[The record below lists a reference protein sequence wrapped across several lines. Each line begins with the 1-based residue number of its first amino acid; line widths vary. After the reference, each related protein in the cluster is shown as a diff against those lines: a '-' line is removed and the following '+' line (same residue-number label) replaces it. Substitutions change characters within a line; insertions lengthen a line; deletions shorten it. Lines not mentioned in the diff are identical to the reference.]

1 VSNGTGAKIISFLV
15 DISYTFIFVY
25 SVQDIEWYL
34 VSNPNYGV
42 WRPMAENVEFNALE
56 SNSNAVMA
64 VADTVRTTL
73 GPKGLDK
80 LLIDQAMNRHISNDG
95 VTILLS
101 LRAIHPVARMIVEI
115 AERQEQLVGDGTTTA
130 VVMAA
135 EMIKEGKRLVKEL
148 GVHPTKVVEGIE
160 GGVKEAC
167 QLLEIGAKRISL
179 NEIAL
184 EQVVKTSLSSKLDGK
199 KLSLLVTSA
208 LRSVEKNAIYN
219 GSYNFDKTIMVLRR
233 TNMEDRVINGIV
245 LERRRMDPEMPLEVK
260 EARVMIARL
269 DLKPVKEAWV
279 KENSKY
285 AEILNMENDRV
296 AKSKDLVNSL
306 IATGANV
313 ILIASSEVDQVIENL
328 LVANK
333 VLAVRI
339 SIEEIEYLSRYTG
352 ATPVRMVDDLKKAD
366 ILGKA
371 DHIYEDEDNGVIY
384 IANGSSGG
392 MATMIVSGTT
402 KETSLERWRAAID
415 GINAAEAALNKG
427 VVVGGGAA
435 ELHVIE
441 KVKNLRLKGLEQ
453 VGLDVVTSALESIMR
468 QILTNAGFNGLE
480 KVMAVKASPDT
491 FGIDIDSGDPVDM
504 WKMGVLDPLLVKTM
518 ALEAAG
524 EIAKAVLRID
534 RNLAAEDLSQQAL
547 SETKR

>member
-1 VSNGTGAKIISFLV
+1 M
-15 DISYTFIFVY
+15 
-25 SVQDIEWYL
+25 
-34 VSNPNYGV
+34 SNPNYGV

-167 QLLEIGAKRISL
+167 QLLEREAKKISL

-184 EQVVKTSLSSKLDGK
+184 EQVVKTSLSSKLDGR
-199 KLSLLVTSA
+199 KLSLLVISA
-208 LRSVEKNAIYN
+208 LRSVGKNALYN
-219 GSYNFDKTIMVLRR
+219 GSYDFDKTIMVLRR
-233 TNMEDRVINGIV
+233 TTMEDKVVNGIV
-245 LERRRMDPEMPLEVK
+245 LERKRMDPEMPLEIN

-285 AEILNMENDRV
+285 EEILNMENDRV
-296 AKSKDLVNSL
+296 AKSKDIANSL
-306 IATGANV
+306 LATGANA
-313 ILIASSEVDQVIENL
+313 ILIASGEVDQVIENL

-333 VLAVRI
+333 VFAVRI
-339 SIEEIEYLSRYTG
+339 SIEEIEYLSRYTR
-352 ATPVRMVDDLKKAD
+352 AKPVRMMDDLKKSD
-366 ILGKA
+366 ILGRA

-384 IANGSSGG
+384 IDNGLRGN
-392 MATMIVSGTT
+392 MTTMIVSGTT

-415 GINAAEAALNKG
+415 GVNAAEAALNKG
-427 VVVGGGAA
+427 VVAGGGAA

-468 QILTNAGFNGLE
+468 QILTNAGYNGLE
-480 KVMAVKASPDT
+480 KVMAAKASPDT

-504 WKMGVLDPLLVKTM
+504 WKLGVLDPLLVKTM

-524 EIAKAVLRID
+524 EIAKSVLRID

-547 SETKR
+547 SETRR

>member
-1 VSNGTGAKIISFLV
+1 M
-15 DISYTFIFVY
+15 
-25 SVQDIEWYL
+25 
-34 VSNPNYGV
+34 SNPNYGV

-167 QLLEIGAKRISL
+167 QLLERAAKKISL

-184 EQVVKTSLSSKLDGK
+184 EQVVKTSLSSKLDGR
-199 KLSLLVTSA
+199 KLSLLVISA
-208 LRSVEKNAIYN
+208 LRSVGKNALYN
-219 GSYNFDKTIMVLRR
+219 GSYDFDKTIIILRR
-233 TNMEDRVINGIV
+233 TTMEDRVVNGIV
-245 LERRRMDPEMPLEVK
+245 LERKRMDPEMPLEVN

-269 DLKPVKEAWV
+269 DLKPVKESWV

-285 AEILNMENDRV
+285 EEILNMENDRV
-296 AKSKDLVNSL
+296 AKSKDIVDSL
-306 IATGANV
+306 LATGANA
-313 ILIASSEVDQVIENL
+313 ILIASGEVDQVIENL
-328 LVANK
+328 LVANN
-333 VLAVRI
+333 VFAVRI

-352 ATPVRMVDDLKKAD
+352 AKPVRMMDDLKKSD
-366 ILGKA
+366 ILGRA

-384 IANGSSGG
+384 IDNGSRGN

-415 GINAAEAALNKG
+415 GVNAAEAALNKG
-427 VVVGGGAA
+427 VVAGGGAA

-468 QILTNAGFNGLE
+468 QILTNAGYNGLE
-480 KVMAVKASPDT
+480 KVMAAKASPDT

-524 EIAKAVLRID
+524 EIAKSVLRID
-534 RNLAAEDLSQQAL
+534 RNLAAEDLSQQSL
-547 SETKR
+547 SETRR

>member
-1 VSNGTGAKIISFLV
+1 
-15 DISYTFIFVY
+15 
-25 SVQDIEWYL
+25 
-34 VSNPNYGV
+34 
-42 WRPMAENVEFNALE
+42 MAENVEFNALE

-101 LRAIHPVARMIVEI
+101 LRAIHPVARLIVEI

-167 QLLEIGAKRISL
+167 QLLERGAKKISL

-199 KLSLLVTSA
+199 KLSLLVISA
-208 LRSVEKNAIYN
+208 LRSVEKNAMYN
-219 GSYNFDKTIMVLRR
+219 GSYDFDKTIMVLRR

-245 LERRRMDPEMPLEVK
+245 LERKRMDPEMPLELK

-285 AEILNMENDRV
+285 AEILNMENDKV

-306 IATGANV
+306 LATGANV
-313 ILIASSEVDQVIENL
+313 ILIASGEVDQVIENL

-352 ATPVRMVDDLKKAD
+352 AKPVRMVDDLKKSD

>member
-1 VSNGTGAKIISFLV
+1 M
-15 DISYTFIFVY
+15 
-25 SVQDIEWYL
+25 
-34 VSNPNYGV
+34 SNPNYGV

-101 LRAIHPVARMIVEI
+101 LRAIHPVSRMIVEI

-167 QLLEIGAKRISL
+167 QLLEKEAKKISL

-184 EQVVKTSLSSKLDGK
+184 EQVVKTSLSSKLDGQ
-199 KLSLLVTSA
+199 KLSLLVISA
-208 LRSVEKNAIYN
+208 LRSVGKNALYN
-219 GSYNFDKTIMVLRR
+219 GSYDFDKTITVLRR
-233 TNMEDRVINGIV
+233 TTMEDRIVNGIV
-245 LERRRMDPEMPLEVK
+245 LERKRMDPEMPLEIK
-260 EARVMIARL
+260 DARVMIARL

-285 AEILNMENDRV
+285 EEILNMENDRV
-296 AKSKDLVNSL
+296 AKSKDIVNSL
-306 IATGANV
+306 LATGANA
-313 ILIASSEVDQVIENL
+313 ILIASGEVDQVIENL

-333 VLAVRI
+333 VFAVRI
-339 SIEEIEYLSRYTG
+339 SIEEIEYLSRYTR
-352 ATPVRMVDDLKKAD
+352 AKPVRMMDDLKKSD

-384 IANGSSGG
+384 IDNGSGG
-392 MATMIVSGTT
+392 SMATMIVSGTT

-415 GINAAEAALNKG
+415 GVNAAEAALNKG
-427 VVVGGGAA
+427 VVAGGGAA

-468 QILTNAGFNGLE
+468 QILTNAGYNGLE
-480 KVMAVKASPDT
+480 KVMAAKASPDT

-504 WKMGVLDPLLVKTM
+504 WKLGVLDPLLVKTM

-524 EIAKAVLRID
+524 EIAKSVLRID

-547 SETKR
+547 SETRR

>member
-1 VSNGTGAKIISFLV
+1 M
-15 DISYTFIFVY
+15 
-25 SVQDIEWYL
+25 
-34 VSNPNYGV
+34 SNPNYGV

-167 QLLEIGAKRISL
+167 QLLEREAKKISL

-184 EQVVKTSLSSKLDGK
+184 EQVVKTSLSSKLDGR
-199 KLSLLVTSA
+199 KLSLLVISA
-208 LRSVEKNAIYN
+208 LRSVGKNALYN
-219 GSYNFDKTIMVLRR
+219 GSYDFDKTIIILRR
-233 TNMEDRVINGIV
+233 TTMEDRVVNGIV
-245 LERRRMDPEMPLEVK
+245 LERKRMDPEMPLEVN

-269 DLKPVKEAWV
+269 DLKPVKESWV

-285 AEILNMENDRV
+285 EEILNMENDRV
-296 AKSKDLVNSL
+296 AKSKDIVDSL
-306 IATGANV
+306 LATGANA
-313 ILIASSEVDQVIENL
+313 ILIASGEVDQVIENL
-328 LVANK
+328 LVANN
-333 VLAVRI
+333 VFAVRI

-352 ATPVRMVDDLKKAD
+352 AKPVRMMDDLKKSD
-366 ILGKA
+366 ILGRA

-384 IANGSSGG
+384 IDNGSRGN

-415 GINAAEAALNKG
+415 GVNAAEAALNKG
-427 VVVGGGAA
+427 VVAGGGAA

-468 QILTNAGFNGLE
+468 QILTNAGYNGLE
-480 KVMAVKASPDT
+480 KVMAAKASPDT

-524 EIAKAVLRID
+524 EIAKSVLRID
-534 RNLAAEDLSQQAL
+534 RNLAAEDLSQQ
-547 SETKR
+547 SSIRDKEMI

>member
-1 VSNGTGAKIISFLV
+1 VSIGTGAKIISFLAG
-15 DISYTFIFVY
+15 ISYTFIFVY
-25 SVQDIEWYL
+25 SLQDIEWYL

-167 QLLEIGAKRISL
+167 QLLERGAKKISL
-179 NEIAL
+179 DEIAL
-184 EQVVKTSLSSKLDGK
+184 DQVVKTSLSSKLDGK
-199 KLSLLVTSA
+199 KLSLLVISA
-208 LRSVEKNAIYN
+208 LRSVEKNAMYN
-219 GSYNFDKTIMVLRR
+219 GSYDFEKTIMVLRR
-233 TNMEDRVINGIV
+233 TNMEDKVINGIV
-245 LERRRMDPEMPLEVK
+245 LERKRMDPEMPLELK

-306 IATGANV
+306 LATGANV
-313 ILIASSEVDQVIENL
+313 ILIASGEVDQVIENL

-352 ATPVRMVDDLKKAD
+352 AKPVRMLDDLKKSD

-384 IANGSSGG
+384 MDNGSRGG

>member
-1 VSNGTGAKIISFLV
+1 M
-15 DISYTFIFVY
+15 
-25 SVQDIEWYL
+25 
-34 VSNPNYGV
+34 SNPNYGV

-101 LRAIHPVARMIVEI
+101 LRAIHPVSRMIVEI

-167 QLLEIGAKRISL
+167 QLLGKEAKKISL

-184 EQVVKTSLSSKLDGK
+184 EQVVKTSMSSKLDGQ
-199 KLSLLVTSA
+199 KLSLLVISA
-208 LRSVEKNAIYN
+208 LRSVGKNALYN
-219 GSYNFDKTIMVLRR
+219 GSYDFDKTITVLRR
-233 TNMEDRVINGIV
+233 TTMEDRIVNGIV
-245 LERRRMDPEMPLEVK
+245 LERKRMDPEMPLEIK
-260 EARVMIARL
+260 DARVMIARL

-285 AEILNMENDRV
+285 EEILNMENDRV
-296 AKSKDLVNSL
+296 AKSKDIVNSL
-306 IATGANV
+306 LATGANA

-333 VLAVRI
+333 VFAVRI
-339 SIEEIEYLSRYTG
+339 SIEEIEYLSRYTR
-352 ATPVRMVDDLKKAD
+352 AKPVRMMDDLKKSD

-371 DHIYEDEDNGVIY
+371 DRIYEDEDSGVIY
-384 IANGSSGG
+384 IDNGSDGS

-415 GINAAEAALNKG
+415 GVNAAEAALNKG
-427 VVVGGGAA
+427 VVAGGGAA

-441 KVKNLRLKGLEQ
+441 KVKNLRLKGIEQ

-468 QILTNAGFNGLE
+468 QILTNAGYNGLE
-480 KVMAVKASPDT
+480 KVMAAKASPDT

-504 WKMGVLDPLLVKTM
+504 WKLGVLDPLLVKTM

-524 EIAKAVLRID
+524 EIAKSVLRID

-547 SETKR
+547 SETRR

>member
-1 VSNGTGAKIISFLV
+1 M
-15 DISYTFIFVY
+15 
-25 SVQDIEWYL
+25 
-34 VSNPNYGV
+34 SNPNYGV

-167 QLLEIGAKRISL
+167 QLLERGAKKISL

-199 KLSLLVTSA
+199 KLSLLVISA
-208 LRSVEKNAIYN
+208 LRSVGKNAMYN
-219 GSYNFDKTIMVLRR
+219 GSYDFDKTIMILRR

-245 LERRRMDPEMPLEVK
+245 LERKRMDPEMPLEIK
-260 EARVMIARL
+260 EAKVMIARL

-296 AKSKDLVNSL
+296 AKSKDIVNSL
-306 IATGANV
+306 LATGANV
-313 ILIASSEVDQVIENL
+313 ILIASGEVDQVIENL

-339 SIEEIEYLSRYTG
+339 SIEEIEYLSSYTC
-352 ATPVRMVDDLKKAD
+352 AKPVRMLDDLKKSD

-371 DHIYEDEDNGVIY
+371 DRIYEDEDNGVIY
-384 IANGSSGG
+384 IDNGSNG
-392 MATMIVSGTT
+392 MATMIVSGKT

-427 VVVGGGAA
+427 IVVGGGAA
-435 ELHVIE
+435 ELHVIG
-441 KVKNLRLKGLEQ
+441 KVKNLRLRGLEQ

-480 KVMAVKASPDT
+480 KVMAIKASPDN

-504 WKMGVLDPLLVKTM
+504 WNMGVLDPLLVKTM

-547 SETKR
+547 SETRR

>member
-1 VSNGTGAKIISFLV
+1 
-15 DISYTFIFVY
+15 
-25 SVQDIEWYL
+25 
-34 VSNPNYGV
+34 
-42 WRPMAENVEFNALE
+42 MAENVEFNALE

-167 QLLEIGAKRISL
+167 QLLEKEAKKISL

-184 EQVVKTSLSSKLDGK
+184 EQVVKTSLSSKLDGR
-199 KLSLLVTSA
+199 KLSLLVISA
-208 LRSVEKNAIYN
+208 LRSVGKNALYN
-219 GSYNFDKTIMVLRR
+219 GSYDFDKTIIVLRR
-233 TNMEDRVINGIV
+233 TTMEDRLVNGIV
-245 LERRRMDPEMPLEVK
+245 LERKRMDPEMPLEIN

-285 AEILNMENDRV
+285 EEILNMENDRI
-296 AKSKDLVNSL
+296 AKSKDIVNSL
-306 IATGANV
+306 LATGANA
-313 ILIASSEVDQVIENL
+313 ILIASGEVDQVIENL

-333 VLAVRI
+333 VFAVRI

-352 ATPVRMVDDLKKAD
+352 AKPVRMMDDLKKSD
-366 ILGKA
+366 ILGRA
-371 DHIYEDEDNGVIY
+371 DRIYEDEDNGVIY
-384 IANGSSGG
+384 IDNGSRGN

-427 VVVGGGAA
+427 VVAGGGAA

-468 QILTNAGFNGLE
+468 QILTNAGYNGLE
-480 KVMAVKASPDT
+480 KVMAAKASPDT

-524 EIAKAVLRID
+524 EIAKSVLRID

-547 SETKR
+547 SETRR

>member
-1 VSNGTGAKIISFLV
+1 
-15 DISYTFIFVY
+15 
-25 SVQDIEWYL
+25 
-34 VSNPNYGV
+34 
-42 WRPMAENVEFNALE
+42 MAENVEFNALE

-167 QLLEIGAKRISL
+167 QLLEKEAKKISL

-184 EQVVKTSLSSKLDGK
+184 EQVVKTSLSSKLDGR
-199 KLSLLVTSA
+199 KLSLLVISA
-208 LRSVEKNAIYN
+208 LRSVGKNALYN
-219 GSYNFDKTIMVLRR
+219 GSYDFDKTIIVLRR
-233 TNMEDRVINGIV
+233 TTMEDRLVNGIV
-245 LERRRMDPEMPLEVK
+245 LERKRMDPEMPLEIN

-285 AEILNMENDRV
+285 EEILNMENDRV
-296 AKSKDLVNSL
+296 AKSKDIVNSL
-306 IATGANV
+306 LSTGANA
-313 ILIASSEVDQVIENL
+313 ILIASGEVDQVIENL

-333 VLAVRI
+333 VFAVRI

-352 ATPVRMVDDLKKAD
+352 AKPVRMMDDLKKSD
-366 ILGKA
+366 ILGRV

-384 IANGSSGG
+384 IDNGSRGN

-415 GINAAEAALNKG
+415 GVNAAEAALNKG
-427 VVVGGGAA
+427 VVAGGGAA

-468 QILTNAGFNGLE
+468 QILTNAGYNGLE
-480 KVMAVKASPDT
+480 KVMAAKASPDT

-524 EIAKAVLRID
+524 EIAKSVLRID

-547 SETKR
+547 SETRR

>member
-1 VSNGTGAKIISFLV
+1 
-15 DISYTFIFVY
+15 
-25 SVQDIEWYL
+25 
-34 VSNPNYGV
+34 
-42 WRPMAENVEFNALE
+42 MAENVEFNALE

-167 QLLEIGAKRISL
+167 QLLEKEAKKISL

-184 EQVVKTSLSSKLDGK
+184 EQVVKTSLSSKLDGR
-199 KLSLLVTSA
+199 KLSLLVISA
-208 LRSVEKNAIYN
+208 LRSVGKNALYN
-219 GSYNFDKTIMVLRR
+219 GSYDFDKTIIVLRR
-233 TNMEDRVINGIV
+233 TTMEDRLVNGIV
-245 LERRRMDPEMPLEVK
+245 LERKRMDPEMPLEIN

-285 AEILNMENDRV
+285 EEILNMENDRI
-296 AKSKDLVNSL
+296 AKSKDIVNSL
-306 IATGANV
+306 LATGANA
-313 ILIASSEVDQVIENL
+313 ILIASGEVDQVIENL

-333 VLAVRI
+333 VFAVRI

-352 ATPVRMVDDLKKAD
+352 AKPVRMMDDLKKSD
-366 ILGKA
+366 ILGRA
-371 DHIYEDEDNGVIY
+371 DRIYEDEDNGVIY
-384 IANGSSGG
+384 IDNGSRGN

-415 GINAAEAALNKG
+415 GVNAAEAALNKG
-427 VVVGGGAA
+427 VVAGGGAA

-468 QILTNAGFNGLE
+468 QILTNAGYNGLE
-480 KVMAVKASPDT
+480 KVMAAKASPDT

-524 EIAKAVLRID
+524 EIAKSVLRID

-547 SETKR
+547 SETRR

>member
-1 VSNGTGAKIISFLV
+1 M
-15 DISYTFIFVY
+15 
-25 SVQDIEWYL
+25 
-34 VSNPNYGV
+34 SNPNYGV

-56 SNSNAVMA
+56 SNSNAVTA

-160 GGVKEAC
+160 SGVKEAC
-167 QLLEIGAKRISL
+167 KLLEQEAKRISL
-179 NEIAL
+179 SEVAL
-184 EQVVKTSLSSKLDGK
+184 EQVVRTSLSSKLDGQ
-199 KLSLLVTSA
+199 KLSLLVISA
-208 LRSVEKNAIYN
+208 LRSVGKNAIHN
-219 GSYNFDKTIMVLRR
+219 GTYDFDRSIMVLRR
-233 TNMEDRVINGIV
+233 TTMEDRVFNGIV
-245 LERRRMDPEMPLEVK
+245 LERKRLDPEMPLEMNDAK
-260 EARVMIARL
+260 VMIVKL
-269 DLKPVKEAWV
+269 DLKPVKESWV
-279 KENSKY
+279 KESSKY
-285 AEILNMENDRV
+285 EEILIMENDRI
-296 AKSKDLVNSL
+296 AKSKEIVNSL
-306 IATGANV
+306 LGTGTNA
-313 ILIASSEVDQVIENL
+313 ILIASGEVDQVIEDL

-333 VLAVRI
+333 VFAVRI
-339 SIEEIEYLSRYTG
+339 SVEEIEYLSRYTG
-352 ATPVRMVDDLKKAD
+352 AKPVRMMEDLKNSD
-366 ILGKA
+366 LLGRA
-371 DHIYEDEDNGVIY
+371 NRIYEDEDKGVIY
-384 IANGSSGG
+384 IDNSSNGG

-402 KETSLERWRAAID
+402 KETSLERWRGAID
-415 GINAAEAALNKG
+415 GVNAAEAALNKG
-427 VVVGGGAA
+427 VVAGGGAA

-441 KVKNLRLKGLEQ
+441 KVKNLRLRGIEQ

-480 KVMAVKASPDT
+480 KVMEAKTSPAT
-491 FGIDIDSGDPVDM
+491 FGIDINTGDPVDM
-504 WKMGVLDPLLVKTM
+504 WKLGVLDPLLVKTM

-524 EIAKAVLRID
+524 EIAKSVLRID

-547 SETKR
+547 SETRR